1 MESLQASM
9 ISSQYQ
15 LQNNGD
21 FLEMKTPT
29 AGVPSVIPELT
40 LYYNNF
46 ETIIKH
52 RSILTKQGSNLS
64 VSSSFI
70 EKTPLAN
77 SNKVRMIKRT
87 VL

>member
-21 FLEMKTPT
+21 FLEVTTPT

-52 RSILTKQGSNLS
+52 RSILTKQGSYLS
-64 VSSSFI
+64 VSSI

>member
-21 FLEMKTPT
+21 FLEVATPT

-64 VSSSFI
+64 VSSI